1 VAGTG
6 SPSGRDRVAVLL
18 MAYGGPERPEDV
30 EPFLLDV
37 RGGRPTPAELV
48 EEIRGRYAAI
58 GGGSPLLAI
67 SRRQAAAVERALRES
82 EGEGEGEGTGWRC
95 FVGMRHWTPYV
106 REAVAEIAAAGF
118 ERLVALCLA
127 PHYSRMSV
135 GAYHRALDAALA
147 AEAEETGRRI
157 EAMRVAGWGD
167 EPAFLDA
174 VARRVAEGLAAWPEG
189 ERDGVHVLFT
199 AHSLPARLVAEGDP
213 YADELR
219 QTAAAV
225 AERIGDLSWGF
236 CYQSQAAG
244 AKDWLGPPLEDEIAR
259 LATAGVG
266 SLLVAP
272 IGFVADHVEVL
283 FDLDVEAKQLA
294 ASVGVRLERTA
305 SLNDDDDFAA
315 ALAGVVRNAL
325 ST

>member
-1 VAGTG
+1 VNG
-6 SPSGRDRVAVLL
+6 GRRVAVLL
-18 MAYGGPERPEDV
+18 MAYGGPERLEDV

-37 RGGRPTPAELV
+37 RGGRPTSPELV

-67 SRRQAAAVERALRES
+67 SRRQAAAVERALRE
-82 EGEGEGEGTGWRC
+82 GDDGGTDWRC

-118 ERLVALCLA
+118 DRLVALCLA

-135 GAYHRALDAALA
+135 GAYHRALDAALE
-147 AEAEETGRRI
+147 AEAEATGRRI
-157 EAMRVAGWGD
+157 EATRVAGWGD

-174 VARRVAEGLAAWPEG
+174 VARRVTEGLEAWPET
-189 ERDGVHVLFT
+189 ERRGVHVLFT

-213 YADELR
+213 YDDELR
-219 QTAAAV
+219 RTAAAV
-225 AERIGDLSWGF
+225 AERVEARRGGELSWGF

-244 AKDWLGPPLEDEIAR
+244 ARDWLGPPIEDEIAR
-259 LATAGVG
+259 LGGEGVRD
-266 SLLVAP
+266 LLVAP

-294 ASVGVRLERTA
+294 AEAGVHLERTA

-315 ALAGVVRNAL
+315 ALAGVIRRAAPA
-325 ST
+325 